1 MTTYLQRK
9 KELYNKLSN
18 EEKYLTS
25 WMDFKPISLKKKYTD
40 DDEITKLLDLYAPE
54 KEQIDVLS
62 KSKWHTMPLICLKG
76 LTKRSYKAYD
86 LKLSVSKMTREQ
98 LINSLGQLLLLVDKD
113 TYYDIT

>member
-1 MTTYLQRK
+1 MTYLQQK
-9 KELYNKLSN
+9 KELYNKLSI

-40 DDEITKLLDLYAPE
+40 DDEITKLLDLYITPE
-54 KEQIDVLS
+54 KEPIEVLTQS
-62 KSKWHTMPLICLKG
+62 NWHTMPLICLKG

-113 TYYDIT
+113 TYYDVS